1 MKNFISVLLVLVI
14 ICSVISSCTA
24 KKDDPKNTTGK
35 TDITTT
41 DTSTTKKTDST
52 TGKQETTSTTETT
65 KPEPKPEPSDNL
77 FSGKTDIDTLLDK
90 IIARATEIEKDNEYG
105 IGSIECYHL
114 AIDEDSCETI
124 LGLSVDEFKQY
135 IDVAMESKPEGS
147 WNTHSVVVVK
157 FKAGVD
163 VKAVAEKIVAKTEA
177 VRFGCLRPQAI
188 VGGQVGEYLVFTTS
202 DTEICNDVYK
212 AVEELAGSGVT
223 RIDREKDWSDSGL
236 GGFGD

>member
-1 MKNFISVLLVLVI
+1 
-14 ICSVISSCTA
+14 
-24 KKDDPKNTTGK
+24 
-35 TDITTT
+35 
-41 DTSTTKKTDST
+41 
-52 TGKQETTSTTETT
+52 
-65 KPEPKPEPSDNL
+65 
-77 FSGKTDIDTLLDK
+77 
-90 IIARATEIEKDNEYG
+90 
-105 IGSIECYHL
+105 
-114 AIDEDSCETI
+114 
-124 LGLSVDEFKQY
+124 
-135 IDVAMESKPEGS
+135 MESKPEGS

-223 RIDREKDWSDSGL
+223 RTAREKNWSDSGL